1 MKKYCVISAVGKQS
15 LHHEWMNK
23 SQNFDLHLIVYDD
36 SFNEFL
42 NDSPFV
48 THCKGFKLKLVHD
61 YLAKHPQFLNQYEY
75 FFMPDDDIRIDSAN
89 IELLFKHMQSYSLEI
104 AQPALSDSYYTY
116 EHTMKCKSTV
126 LRYTNF
132 VEMMAPCFSQT
143 ALRKVLFTFNENTN
157 GWGSEYH
164 WNELIGFTGCEMA
177 IIDDIVTI
185 HTRPV
190 QSYSEQNSIELKS
203 YLAKYNL
210 KTEIKHY
217 GSIPNEN
224 FKFSVSKEWN
234 PIFSDDSGYSFFE
247 IRLNKIARIL
257 LQNINSIQNPGLLEG
272 RTGISLFL
280 LSYYK
285 LTGKRKFLDIGLALF
300 ESVNEK
306 LELSINDY
314 TFATGLPGIS
324 WYVEYLAQHN
334 YIENETDDILDEI
347 CRQLNHVDYCEISD
361 MDLSK
366 GLLGY
371 AMHFLSRMKNPD
383 FKLKTDIH
391 QREKEISSHIIDLF
405 EVYLVKLIGNNSA
418 AFSENNII
426 AGVILFLCQLNKLH
440 FQNEK
445 IRPILQEFVNYCRK
459 IKSTNRSSELY
470 NAHSLFL
477 ASKVLIDK
485 DLEIRSIDMALKM
498 LEENKTGIFNE
509 NMWTIHLYNHFYQNT
524 SIEAF
529 KNAVLYRIS
538 ITFNQNNTGNQ
549 SIQIPFFGTNESK
562 ADLSILNGLTGMGL
576 VLISAMADYKPEWDN
591 CLLLS

>member
-75 FFMPDDDIRIDSAN
+75 FFMPDDDIRIDTAN
-89 IELLFKHMQSYSLEI
+89 IELLFKHMQSYNLEI

-132 VEMMAPCFSQT
+132 VEMMAPCFYQT

-164 WNELIGFTGCEMA
+164 WNELIGFTGREMA
-177 IIDDIVTI
+177 IIDDIVAI

-224 FKFSVSKEWN
+224 YKFSVSKEWN

-247 IRLNKIARIL
+247 IRLNMIARIL
-257 LQNINSIQNPGLLEG
+257 LQNINTIQNPGLLEG
-272 RTGISLFL
+272 RTGISLFI

-300 ESVNEK
+300 ESVNDNLK
-306 LELSINDY
+306 LLKDDY
-314 TFATGLPGIS
+314 TFGSGLAGIS
-324 WYVEYLAQHN
+324 WYVEYLAQHG
-334 YIENETDDILDEI
+334 YIENDTDEI
-347 CRQLNHVDYCEISD
+347 LEEICTQLNSFDFNEISD

-366 GLLGY
+366 GLIGY
-371 AMHFLSRMKNPD
+371 AMHFLSRMSNPD

-391 QREKEISSHIIDLF
+391 RREKEICSKIIDLF
-405 EVYLVKLIGNNSA
+405 EEYLHKIKQNDST
-418 AFSENNII
+418 AFSENNNI
-426 AGVILFLCQLNKLH
+426 AGVILFLCQLHKLH

-445 IRPILQEFVNYCRK
+445 ILPILQEFVNYCRK
-459 IKSTNRSSELY
+459 IKSTSRSLKLY
-470 NAHSLFL
+470 NAHSLCQ
-477 ASKVLIDK
+477 ASKVLNDK
-485 DLEIRSIDMALKM
+485 EIESHSIDMALKM

-509 NMWTIHLYNHFYQNT
+509 TMWTVHLYNHFYQNT

-538 ITFNQNNTGNQ
+538 LTFKHNNTGNQ
-549 SIQIPFFGTNESK
+549 RIQIPFFITTESK

-576 VLISAMADYKPEWDN
+576 VLISALAYYKPDWDN
-591 CLLLS
+591 CLLL